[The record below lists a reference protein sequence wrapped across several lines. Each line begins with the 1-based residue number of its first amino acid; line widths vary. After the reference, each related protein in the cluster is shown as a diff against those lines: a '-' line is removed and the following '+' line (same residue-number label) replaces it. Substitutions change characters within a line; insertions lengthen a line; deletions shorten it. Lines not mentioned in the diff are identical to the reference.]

1 MNTPIVVSDA
11 TRALYHRA
19 YALSVALD
27 DARYD
32 LPRDID
38 VVVSTACTAT
48 EIFKLNCLLMR
59 QFRDAVPRPSTAK
72 ALPAAHRCYLRV
84 IRGALYDASVDAWD
98 AWLASRDFAFQAGF
112 LRDSLAGTGAAPPAA

>member
-1 MNTPIVVSDA
+1 MSTPTVIDAA
-11 TRALYHRA
+11 TRALYQHA

-27 DARYD
+27 DTIYE

-38 VVVSTACTAT
+38 MVVSTARTAT
-48 EIFKLNCLLMR
+48 DVFKLNYLLLR
-59 QFRDAVPRPSTAK
+59 QFRDAVPRPSAAK
-72 ALPAAHRCYLRV
+72 AMRAPQHCYLRV

-112 LRDSLAGTGAAPPAA
+112 LQASLGGPTAPAPAA